1 MNHFS
6 NRAITGIT
14 KVGDIY
20 CPKNGEFPA
29 FSEAA
34 GTQYLNNLVSN
45 VPEDDFSSLNLVL
58 IIFSFLPAFI
68 LKWLIGVFERS
79 MDNPGDSIL
88 PSLLRQL
95 NLGLRGLC
103 YSVYYSEFSNPEYKG
118 RTPLQIIDYHL
129 NRVELEP
136 VKSEATFV

>member
-1 MNHFS
+1 MNKFYT
-6 NRAITGIT
+6 RAIKGIT

-34 GTQYLNNLVSN
+34 GTQYLNDLVAN

-58 IIFSFLPAFI
+58 AIFSFLPVSV
-68 LKWLIGVFERS
+68 LKWLIGIFERS
-79 MDNPGDSIL
+79 MNNPSDSIL

-95 NLGLRGLC
+95 NTGLRGLC
-103 YSVYYSEFSNPEYKG
+103 YSVYYSEFSNPSYQGK
-118 RTPLQIIDYHL
+118 TPLQIIGYQL
-129 NRVELEP
+129 NRVELVPE
-136 VKSEATFV
+136 KSEATLV